1 MLPLEQLKEW
11 WIDERS
17 SILYA
22 LVIGLSVAA
31 FVYLA
36 FAVAYTVTSMVVGLN
51 SVEVWGLRGY
61 YGLA

>member
-11 WIDERS
+11 WADEKS

-22 LVIGLSVAA
+22 LVIGLSAA
-31 FVYLA
+31 VFVYLA
-36 FAVAYTVTSMVVGLN
+36 FAVAYTVTLMIVGLN
-51 SVEVWGLRGY
+51 SVEVWGLRGF